1 MGAEKPHAAR
11 PARKNPSQS
20 SAPAS
25 SVRDWPF
32 DIRRPA
38 GFAPPMVI
46 EQAPL
51 EDELGD
57 VLEKALRLAGLSAD
71 ALAARASVSKEK
83 IQDALDYRYD
93 DLAGAELD
101 RLSAA
106 LGLASAGLREIAS
119 GRYPLPIVSGLPFC
133 LHALRSPHGLG
144 TANAYLITDCRGGEG
159 ILFDTGPDPARL
171 RRMWPA
177 GVARLAAVFL
187 THSETEHTGA
197 LSEVRRLFSP
207 ASVFAPAGSGLPA
220 TAGLVDGSRMECAGY
235 SIETLATPGHA
246 EAHNAYL
253 VRAVRAPHAAPLL
266 VCGDLLFAGSVGGGY
281 FCVRRQ
287 REQVTRILRDLPAN
301 TILAPGHGPLTTIG
315 HERAHN
321 PFATT

>member
-1 MGAEKPHAAR
+1 
-11 PARKNPSQS
+11 
-20 SAPAS
+20 
-25 SVRDWPF
+25 
-32 DIRRPA
+32 
-38 GFAPPMVI
+38 MVI

-57 VLEKALRLAGLSAD
+57 VLEKALRLSGLSTE
-71 ALAARASVSKEK
+71 ALSARSGVGMER
-83 IQDALDYRYD
+83 IRDALDYRYEELSAAD
-93 DLAGAELD
+93 LD
-101 RLSAA
+101 RLAAA
-106 LGLASAGLREIAS
+106 LGLFPAGLRELAS
-119 GRYPLPIVSGLPFC
+119 GRYPLPVVSGLPFC
-133 LHALRSPHGLG
+133 LHPLRSPHGLG

-177 GVARLAAVFL
+177 GVVRLAAVFL

-197 LSEVRRLFSP
+197 LPEVRRLFAP
-207 ASVFAPAGSGLPA
+207 ASVFAPAGSGVPGA
-220 TAGLVDGSRMECAGY
+220 AGLADGSRMECAGY

-253 VRAVRAPHAAPLL
+253 VRAARAPHAAPLL

-301 TILAPGHGPLTTIG
+301 TVLAPGHGPLTTIG